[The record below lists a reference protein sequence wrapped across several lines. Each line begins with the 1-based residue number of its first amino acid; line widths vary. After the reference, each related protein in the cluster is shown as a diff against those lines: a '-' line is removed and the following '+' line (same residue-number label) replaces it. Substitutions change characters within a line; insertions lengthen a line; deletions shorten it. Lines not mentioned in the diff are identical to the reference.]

1 MVGPGCEFA
10 FPLHCA
16 AASGRLGVVEGLL
29 ARWPSGSEAAASRG
43 GLMDCEFVG
52 AGVVACAGSDPLP
65 LSGGGARGESTRAS
79 VGDLNSIDVR
89 TRFVAYDRPMN

>member
-29 ARWPSGSEAAASRG
+29 ARWPSGSEAAVSRG

-65 LSGGGARGESTRAS
+65 SSGGGAGCGSPCPQTCVSTRAS
-79 VGDLNSIDVR
+79 VADVNSTDVR
-89 TRFVAYDRPMN
+89 T